1 MIGQNVNN
9 FEVRDL
15 IGQGETGWVYL
26 AQHPIIGRKAALK
39 ILKREF
45 SLDEV
50 AIARFMYE
58 ARAANALE
66 HPNFVAVTDV
76 GRLPDGLPYLLM

>member
-26 AQHPIIGRKAALK
+26 ALHPIIGRKAALK
-39 ILKREF
+39 VLRREF
-45 SLDEV
+45 CQDETTDR
-50 AIARFMYE
+50 ALHARRPRRKCAGSPEF
-58 ARAANALE
+58 RRVLWTWGDCR
-66 HPNFVAVTDV
+66 TDC
-76 GRLPDGLPYLLM
+76 LIC